1 MGGPDISWRAG
12 RPDAGT
18 EDDSAPDGR
27 LPDATQGCPHLR
39 SVFHRMGFT
48 D

>member
-12 RPDAGT
+12 RPDAGSQ
-18 EDDSAPDGR
+18 DDSAPDGR